1 MRVLVL
7 FGGRSGEHEV
17 SVTSARLVVA
27 ALTELGHDA
36 VCVGITR
43 DGRWVKQRPDESD
56 RVNEGNETFTLAPMP
71 GTTTG
76 IDVVFPVLHGP
87 NGEDGSLQGLF
98 ELADLPYVGAGVEG
112 SAIGINK
119 ITHKKLFAQAGLPV
133 VDFVAFTREEWTNQQ
148 DTLTDAIDKL
158 GYPSF
163 AKPARLGSSVG
174 ISKIH
179 ERNETQAAVQR
190 ALTHDDDVLIEAQGF
205 PREIEV
211 GVLGEPPDVSV
222 VGEVIPDGEFYDYRA
237 KYLGDWTEL
246 HIPADVPSPVER
258 AVRDLA
264 IDAFRT
270 ARCEGFARIDFFFDP
285 ATEALQ
291 INEINTVPGMTPN
304 SMFPRV
310 WEASGKPFSEVV
322 RTLLVHALGR
332 HERKRTL
339 EAARAAA
346 HEDEITS

>member
-1 MRVLVL
+1 MRVLVV

-17 SVTSARLVVA
+17 SVISARLVVD
-27 ALTELGHDA
+27 ALQELGHDA
-36 VCVGITR
+36 VCVGIAR
-43 DGRWVKQRPDESD
+43 DGRWVQQRPQDADRVDES
-56 RVNEGNETFTLAPMP
+56 RERFVLTPMP
-71 GTTTG
+71 GSNDV
-76 IDVVFPVLHGP
+76 DVVFPVLHGP

-98 ELADLPYVGAGVEG
+98 ELADLPYVGAGIEG

-133 VDFVAFTREEWTNQQ
+133 VDFVAFTRDDWADNAGRLTN
-148 DTLTDAIDKL
+148 AIEKL

-179 ERNETQAAVQR
+179 AAGEIEEAVRR
-190 ALTHDDDVLIEAQGF
+190 AFKHDDDVLIEAQGF

-211 GVLGEPPDVSV
+211 GVLGDPPAVSV
-222 VGEVIPDGEFYDYRA
+222 VGEVIPDGDFYDYRA

-246 HIPADVPSPVER
+246 RIPADVPSR
-258 AVRDLA
+258 AESQVRDLA
-264 IDAFRT
+264 VKAFNVS
-270 ARCEGFARIDFFFDP
+270 RCEGFARVDFFFDP
-285 ATEALQ
+285 ATESLQ

-304 SMFPRV
+304 SMFPLL
-310 WEASGKPFSEVV
+310 WEASGKPFTQVVAALLEHAMLRHARKSE
-322 RTLLVHALGR
+322 
-332 HERKRTL
+332 L

-346 HEDEITS
+346 HDEEIS